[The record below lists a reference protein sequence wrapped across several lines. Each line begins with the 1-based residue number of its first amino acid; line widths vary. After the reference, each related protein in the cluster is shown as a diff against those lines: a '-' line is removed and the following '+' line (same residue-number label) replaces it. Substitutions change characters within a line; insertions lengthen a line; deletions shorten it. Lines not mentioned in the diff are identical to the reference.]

1 MKCAQCQKEV
11 DPSECRYCPQC
22 GHSLYDEKI
31 VAFIRSTLGRKRNIA
46 ILILL
51 QIIVFSIIGYSFYVT
66 NKSVAQK
73 NKELADFA
81 NARSSVSAEWKPV
94 KEIFPLTFAGDN
106 EKLGELK
113 VSSLDFSQIKTEIE
127 VEGIT
132 EKKTTVISVKP
143 ETKDISLGAHITK
156 EGFEKLKDSQNA
168 KITIRVYD
176 LQKGERMIL
185 EEAGE
190 LFIHSRNDIIWN
202 KDGIDNTK
210 YVLRLV
216 NKDRPEIAVL
226 IRDAAAQMKSIGGG
240 EEKMLG
246 VLGDNDDI
254 RNQVMAIFQ
263 AMRKNY
269 GIRYVATPFSYDSG
283 EIQKVKFPEEVLA
296 TKSGICIDLSLLMVA
311 AFESVGLD
319 PVMVFVNNH
328 VWPGVELGFNTNNFI
343 FIEATAL
350 EKSPQEAMRIAE
362 GNFKAL
368 QRKDTPSYSLV
379 RVTEARS
386 EGIFPLKY

>member
-11 DPSECRYCPQC
+11 DPAKCRYCPQC

-31 VAFIRSTLGRKRNIA
+31 IALVRSTLGRKRNIV
-46 ILILL
+46 ILIIL
-51 QIIVFSIIGYSFYVT
+51 QVIIFSIIGYSFYLT

-73 NKELADFA
+73 NRELADFA
-81 NARSSVSAEWKPV
+81 NAKSSVAAEWKPV
-94 KEIFPLTFAGDN
+94 KEMFPLTFAGEK

-113 VSSLDFSQIKTEIE
+113 LSSLDFSQIRTEIE
-127 VEGIT
+127 VKGIT
-132 EKKTTVISVKP
+132 EKKTSVISVKP
-143 ETKDISLGAHITK
+143 ETKNISLGAQITK

-168 KITIRVYD
+168 KIIIKVYD
-176 LQKGERMIL
+176 LQKEEKMIL
-185 EEAGE
+185 EDEKE
-190 LFIHSRNDIIWN
+190 LFIHSRNDIIWS

-216 NKDRPEIAVL
+216 NKDRPEVAAL
-226 IRDAAAQMKSIGGG
+226 IRDAATQMKAIGGG

-246 VLGDNDDI
+246 VLGDDKDI
-254 RNQVMAIFQ
+254 RNQVLAIFQ
-263 AMRKNY
+263 AMRKIY

-296 TKSGICIDLSLLMVA
+296 SKSGICIDLSLLMVA

-328 VWPGVELGFNTNNFI
+328 VWPGVELGFNTNKFI

-350 EKSPQEAMRIAE
+350 EKSPQEAMQIAE
-362 GNFKAL
+362 YNFKML
-368 QRKDTPSYSLV
+368 QGKDTPHYNLV
-379 RVTEARS
+379 RVTEARA
-386 EGIFPLKY
+386 EGIFPIKY